1 MDFKEYQIL
10 ANRTAATHEQA
21 LTNYGLGI
29 AGEAGEVA
37 DLIKKYAFHGHDLD
51 KDALTKELGDVLW
64 YVSQIA
70 KWADIS
76 METVA
81 ELNIEKLKLRYPQG
95 FSAERSKLHID

>member
-29 AGEAGEVA
+29 TGEAGEVA

-51 KDALTKELGDVLW
+51 KESLTKELGDVLW

-81 ELNIEKLKLRYPQG
+81 ELNIEKLKRRYPQG
-95 FSAERSKLHID
+95 F